1 MEENMELTAERSLE
15 IITEQIEKSRRAVS
29 KDTGQWLFVTGLIA
43 MIMSV
48 IVASANLL
56 SLTPLFHL
64 LWFALPVVIWLVMK
78 YVNRNRVPVP
88 ESFVGTLVRKTWY
101 TTLAFPESF
110 VGTLVRKTWYTTLAF
125 ALVYVVIATVWNIV
139 LQHYESPEVFLH
151 AGMHITPTILTL
163 LAVAVSMTGLI
174 LKKGTLVWFG
184 LLSFVILRFGLF
196 SVMISRLLPPDVLGR
211 LSLVRPCE
219 LIFLFALVGLMLP
232 GWMLKREDPLTPF
245 RGNKD
250 S

>member
-15 IITEQIEKSRRAVS
+15 IITEQLEKSRRAVS
-29 KDTGQWLFVTGLIA
+29 KDTGRWLFVTGLIA

-56 SLTPLFHL
+56 SWTPLFHL

-101 TTLAFPESF
+101 TTLAF
-110 VGTLVRKTWYTTLAF
+110 

-139 LQHYESPEVFLH
+139 LQHYESPEVFLY
-151 AGMHITPTILTL
+151 AGMHITPIIITL

-174 LKKGTLVWFG
+174 LKKSALVWFG

-232 GWMLKREDPLTPF
+232 GLMLKREDPLTPF

>member
-15 IITEQIEKSRRAVS
+15 IITEQFEKSRRAVS

-56 SLTPLFHL
+56 SWTPLFHL

-88 ESFVGTLVRKTWY
+88 ESLVGTLVRKTWY
-101 TTLAFPESF
+101 TI
-110 VGTLVRKTWYTTLAF
+110 LAF
-125 ALVYVVIATVWNIV
+125 ALVYSVIAVVWNRV
-139 LQHYESPEVFLH
+139 LLVYESPEVYLH
-151 AGMHITPTILTL
+151 AGMHITPTVITL
-163 LAVAVSMTGLI
+163 LAVAVSITGLI
-174 LKKGTLVWFG
+174 LKKRSLVWFG
-184 LLSFVILRFGLF
+184 LLSFVILKCGLF
-196 SVMISRLLPPDVLGR
+196 SVLFVRLLPPTEFAR
-211 LSLVRPCE
+211 LSLIQPCG
-219 LIFLFALVGLMLP
+219 LIFFFALVGLMLP
-232 GWMLKREDPLTPF
+232 GLMLKREDPLTPF
-245 RGNKD
+245 KGNKD

>member
-15 IITEQIEKSRRAVS
+15 IITEQIEKSRQAVS

-101 TTLAFPESF
+101 TTLAF
-110 VGTLVRKTWYTTLAF
+110 

-139 LQHYESPEVFLH
+139 LQHYESPEVFLY

-174 LKKGTLVWFG
+174 LKKSALVWFG

-196 SVMISRLLPPDVLGR
+196 SVIISRVLPPTALTK

-232 GWMLKREDPLTPF
+232 GLMLKREDPLTPF

>member
-1 MEENMELTAERSLE
+1 MEENTGLTAERSLE
-15 IITEQIEKSRRAVS
+15 IIAEQLEKSRRAVS
-29 KDTGQWLFVTGLIA
+29 KDTGQWLFVSGLTT
-43 MIMSV
+43 MIMAV
-48 IVASANLL
+48 IVASVNYLTW
-56 SLTPLFHL
+56 TPLAHL
-64 LWFALPVVIWLVMK
+64 LWFALPAIIGLVMRRGGRK
-78 YVNRNRVPVP
+78 RVPVP

-101 TTLAFPESF
+101 TILAFS
-110 VGTLVRKTWYTTLAF
+110 
-125 ALVYVVIATVWNIV
+125 LVYVVIATVWNIV

-174 LKKGTLVWFG
+174 LKKSALVWFG

-196 SVMISRLLPPDVLGR
+196 LVMISRLLPPDVLGR

-232 GWMLKREDPLTPF
+232 GWMLKKEAPL
-245 RGNKD
+245 
-250 S
+250 

>member
-15 IITEQIEKSRRAVS
+15 IITEQLEKSRRAVS
-29 KDTGQWLFVTGLIA
+29 KDTGRWLFVSGLTTMLMA
-43 MIMSV
+43 V

-56 SLTPLFHL
+56 SWSPLFHL
-64 LWFALPVVIWLVMK
+64 LWFAFPLVLWLVMK
-78 YVNRNRVPVP
+78 YINRNRVPVP
-88 ESFVGTLVRKTWY
+88 ESFVGTLVKKTWY
-101 TTLAFPESF
+101 TI
-110 VGTLVRKTWYTTLAF
+110 LAF
-125 ALVYVVIATVWNIV
+125 ALVYSVVAVVWNRYMV
-139 LQHYESPEVFLH
+139 VYESPEVFLY

-174 LKKGTLVWFG
+174 LKKSALVWFG

>member
-15 IITEQIEKSRRAVS
+15 IITEQLEKSRRAVS
-29 KDTGQWLFVTGLIA
+29 KDTGQWLFVSGLTT
-43 MIMSV
+43 MITAV
-48 IVASANLL
+48 VVACANYLTW
-56 SLTPLFHL
+56 TPLFHL

-78 YVNRNRVPVP
+78 YINRNRVPVP
-88 ESFVGTLVRKTWY
+88 ESLVGTLVRKTWY
-101 TTLAFPESF
+101 TILAFS
-110 VGTLVRKTWYTTLAF
+110 
-125 ALVYVVIATVWNIV
+125 LVYVVIATVWNIV

-151 AGMHITPTILTL
+151 AGMHITPIIITL

-174 LKKGTLVWFG
+174 LKKSTLVWFG

-196 SVMISRLLPPDVLGR
+196 SVIISRVLPPTALTK

>member
-15 IITEQIEKSRRAVS
+15 IITEQLEKSRRAVS
-29 KDTGQWLFVTGLIA
+29 KDTGEWLFVTGLIA

-56 SLTPLFHL
+56 SWTPLFHL

-78 YVNRNRVPVP
+78 RINRNSVPVP

-101 TTLAFPESF
+101 TILAFS
-110 VGTLVRKTWYTTLAF
+110 
-125 ALVYVVIATVWNIV
+125 LVYVVIATVWNIV
-139 LQHYESPEVFLH
+139 LQHYESPEVFLY
-151 AGMHITPTILTL
+151 AGMHITPIIITL

-174 LKKGTLVWFG
+174 LKKSALVWFG

-196 SVMISRLLPPDVLGR
+196 SVMISHLLPPDVLGR

-232 GWMLKREDPLTPF
+232 GWMLKREDPL
-245 RGNKD
+245 
-250 S
+250 

>member
-1 MEENMELTAERSLE
+1 MEENTGLTAERSLE
-15 IITEQIEKSRRAVS
+15 IIAEQLEKSRRAVS

-56 SLTPLFHL
+56 SWTPLFHL

-101 TTLAFPESF
+101 TILAFS
-110 VGTLVRKTWYTTLAF
+110 
-125 ALVYVVIATVWNIV
+125 LVYVVIATVWNIV
-139 LQHYESPEVFLH
+139 LQHYESPEVFLY
-151 AGMHITPTILTL
+151 AGMHITPPVITL
-163 LAVAVSMTGLI
+163 LAVAVSITGLI
-174 LKKGTLVWFG
+174 LKKRSLVWFG
-184 LLSFVILRFGLF
+184 LLSFVILKCGLF
-196 SVMISRLLPPDVLGR
+196 SVMISHLLPPDVLGR

-232 GWMLKREDPLTPF
+232 GWMLKKEAPL
-245 RGNKD
+245 
-250 S
+250 

>member
-29 KDTGQWLFVTGLIA
+29 KDTGEWLFVTGWIA

-48 IVASANLL
+48 IVVSANLL
-56 SLTPLFHL
+56 SWTPLFHL

-101 TTLAFPESF
+101 TTLAF
-110 VGTLVRKTWYTTLAF
+110 

-139 LQHYESPEVFLH
+139 LQHYESPEVFLY

-174 LKKGTLVWFG
+174 LKKSALVWFG

-232 GWMLKREDPLTPF
+232 GWMLK
-245 RGNKD
+245 KQK
-250 S
+250 

>member
-1 MEENMELTAERSLE
+1 MEENMGLTAERSLE
-15 IITEQIEKSRRAVS
+15 IITEQLEKSRRAVS
-29 KDTGQWLFVTGLIA
+29 KDTGRWLFVTGLIA

-56 SLTPLFHL
+56 SWTPLFHL

-101 TTLAFPESF
+101 TTLAF
-110 VGTLVRKTWYTTLAF
+110 

-139 LQHYESPEVFLH
+139 LQHYESPEVFLY

-174 LKKGTLVWFG
+174 LKKSALVWFG

-211 LSLVRPCE
+211 LSLVPPCE

-232 GWMLKREDPLTPF
+232 GLMLKRKDPLTPF

>member
-15 IITEQIEKSRRAVS
+15 IITEQLEKSRRAVS
-29 KDTGQWLFVTGLIA
+29 KDTGQWLFVSGLTT
-43 MIMSV
+43 MITAV
-48 IVASANLL
+48 VVACANYLTW
-56 SLTPLFHL
+56 TPLFHL

-78 YVNRNRVPVP
+78 YINRNRVPV
-88 ESFVGTLVRKTWY
+88 
-101 TTLAFPESF
+101 PESF

-174 LKKGTLVWFG
+174 LKKSALVWFG

-196 SVMISRLLPPDVLGR
+196 SVIISRVLPPTALTK

-232 GWMLKREDPLTPF
+232 GWMLKREAPL
-245 RGNKD
+245 
-250 S
+250 

>member
-29 KDTGQWLFVTGLIA
+29 KDTGEWLFVTGWIA

-56 SLTPLFHL
+56 SWTPLFHL

-78 YVNRNRVPVP
+78 YINRNRVPV
-88 ESFVGTLVRKTWY
+88 
-101 TTLAFPESF
+101 PESF

-151 AGMHITPTILTL
+151 AGMHITPTILL

-174 LKKGTLVWFG
+174 LKKSALVWFG

-196 SVMISRLLPPDVLGR
+196 SVMIGRLLPPTALTK

-232 GWMLKREDPLTPF
+232 GLMLKASHQPSPKGKGE
-245 RGNKD
+245 N
-250 S
+250 

>member
-15 IITEQIEKSRRAVS
+15 IITEQLEKSRRAVS
-29 KDTGQWLFVTGLIA
+29 KDTGRWLFVTGLIA

-56 SLTPLFHL
+56 SWTPLFHL
-64 LWFALPVVIWLVMK
+64 LWFAFPLVLWLVMK
-78 YVNRNRVPVP
+78 YINRNRVPVP
-88 ESFVGTLVRKTWY
+88 ESLVGTLVRKTWY
-101 TTLAFPESF
+101 TI
-110 VGTLVRKTWYTTLAF
+110 LAF
-125 ALVYVVIATVWNIV
+125 ALVYSVIAVVWNRV
-139 LQHYESPEVFLH
+139 LLVYESPEVYLH
-151 AGMHITPTILTL
+151 AGMHITPTVITL
-163 LAVAVSMTGLI
+163 LAVAVSITGLI
-174 LKKGTLVWFG
+174 LKKRSLVWFG

-232 GWMLKREDPLTPF
+232 GWMLKRKDPLTPF

>member
-1 MEENMELTAERSLE
+1 MELTAERSLE
-15 IITEQIEKSRRAVS
+15 IITEQLEKSRRAVS
-29 KDTGQWLFVTGLIA
+29 KDTGRWLFVTGLIA

-56 SLTPLFHL
+56 SWTPLFHL

-101 TTLAFPESF
+101 TTLAF
-110 VGTLVRKTWYTTLAF
+110 

-139 LQHYESPEVFLH
+139 LQHYESPEVFLY
-151 AGMHITPTILTL
+151 AGMHITPIIITL

-174 LKKGTLVWFG
+174 LKKSALVWFG

-232 GWMLKREDPLTPF
+232 GLMLKREDPLTPF

>member
-15 IITEQIEKSRRAVS
+15 IITEQLEKSRRAVS
-29 KDTGQWLFVTGLIA
+29 KDTGEWLFVTGLIA

-56 SLTPLFHL
+56 SWTPLFHL

-101 TTLAFPESF
+101 TILAFS
-110 VGTLVRKTWYTTLAF
+110 
-125 ALVYVVIATVWNIV
+125 LVYVVIATVWNIV
-139 LQHYESPEVFLH
+139 LQHYESPEVFFY
-151 AGMHITPTILTL
+151 AGMHITPPVITL
-163 LAVAVSMTGLI
+163 LAVAVSITGLI
-174 LKKGTLVWFG
+174 LKKRSLVWFG
-184 LLSFVILRFGLF
+184 LLSFVILKCGLF
-196 SVMISRLLPPDVLGR
+196 SVMISHLLPPDVLGR

-232 GWMLKREDPLTPF
+232 GWMLKKEAPL
-245 RGNKD
+245 
-250 S
+250 